1 MWWSQIQSIRKWM
14 KNLCSRRWNYTLHYW
29 LLRSLCNKYNPVNPR
44 QSTTY
49 KHIHEGGDSEH
60 PYLQTRRMVS
70 LKLSSSIHTLVQ
82 REASRQWANRKTF
95 IRFLGHITDYM
106 HLRQSAPQH
115 TAHNMTTSR
124 TRTHKALRKLESNH
138 DSLVKDW
145 TLHSRVW
152 LLLTKPNGSKR
163 VSVSVHKEYHR
174 VRKVC
179 LLKYWNIKNEI

>member
-1 MWWSQIQSIRKWM
+1 M
-14 KNLCSRRWNYTLHYW
+14 
-29 LLRSLCNKYNPVNPR
+29 
-44 QSTTY
+44 
-49 KHIHEGGDSEH
+49 HEGGDSEH

-70 LKLSSSIHTLVQ
+70 LQLSSSIHTLVQ
-82 REASRQWANRKTF
+82 REASRQRANRKTF

-152 LLLTKPNGSKR
+152 LLLTKNKWIQTSLCVCPRGISPSKK
-163 VSVSVHKEYHR
+163 SLPSEI
-174 VRKVC
+174 
-179 LLKYWNIKNEI
+179 LKH